1 MSART
6 IPRSTPRLTGRAAL
20 LLALVLL
27 LAAALVVP
35 LKQYFAQRSDIGELQ
50 GRVEYLQ
57 GERDEL
63 ARYVESLR
71 DPANLEQKARECY
84 GFVKPG
90 EIAFVTIPEDGTAPL
105 RNC

>member
-1 MSART
+1 MTSSAA
-6 IPRSTPRLTGRAAL
+6 PRGTLRLTGRAAVL
-20 LLALVLL
+20 CALVLL

-35 LKQYFAQRSDIGELQ
+35 LQQYFAQRSDIGELQ
-50 GRVEYLQ
+50 SRVEYLQ

-90 EIAFVTIPEDGTAPL
+90 EIAFVTIPEDGTAPP
-105 RNC
+105 RDC